1 MSKRLKAVKVNF
13 CHNLT
18 QETQTN
24 GALTITMQGWA
35 HKTQRNFQELIYP
48 NHLEHVS
55 CWWKRLGHYHASSPL
70 LLRYIV
76 IVPSCSYREVDY

>member
-1 MSKRLKAVKVNF
+1 MSQSYARDTNEWGPYDNDARLGT
-13 CHNLT
+13 LDS
-18 QETQTN
+18 
-24 GALTITMQGWA
+24 
-35 HKTQRNFQELIYP
+35 QRNFQELIYP

-76 IVPSCSYREVDY
+76 IVPSCSHRGADY